1 MASKSKPSD
10 TTSNAGAGALA
21 EVNDTGTAM
30 SLPSFMQG
38 DEQGKDS
45 IDSSDLIIPRV
56 ALMQGISPAVM
67 AGLAENGEFYHTIN
81 EVGMG
86 SKIDVVPI
94 LHRRQ
99 WTLWRPLHQGGG
111 VIARASDGMH
121 WDEDFDVEVAPYKD
135 FPKKVVRY
143 AAKKGDVVSRDIG
156 LGKWGSADPENA
168 DAGPAATL
176 SHILLMCSLQH
187 LDMGPFI
194 VFLQKSSERA
204 AKMLLT
210 KIKMDTK
217 TPIYGQVYTMSK
229 VDAQNAAS
237 QEYNQYGF
245 KRNGWVPS
253 EELYRQFAEMHQ
265 MYKTTQFR
273 TNDEDAQHEGGEAP
287 SGGAGAGAPDTGD
300 DSY

>member
-1 MASKSKPSD
+1 MASKSKSSD
-10 TTSNAGAGALA
+10 TTSNAVVEASAGVNSAVALP
-21 EVNDTGTAM
+21 D
-30 SLPSFMQG
+30 FMRG
-38 DEQGKDS
+38 DDQGKDS

-67 AGLAENGEFYHTIN
+67 AGQAENGEFYHTIN
-81 EVGMG
+81 EEGMG
-86 SKIDVVPI
+86 SVLRVVPI

-99 WTLWRPLHQGGG
+99 WTLWRPLHEGGG

-135 FPKKVVRY
+135 MPKKKVRY
-143 AAKKGDVVSRDIG
+143 TAKAGDVVSRDIG
-156 LGKWGSADPENA
+156 LGKWGSADPENP

-176 SHILLMCSLQH
+176 SHILLFCSLEH
-187 LDMGPFI
+187 LDMGPFV

-217 TPIYGQVYTMSK
+217 TPIYGQVYEMSK
-229 VDAQNAAS
+229 VNAQNNAG
-237 QEYNQYGF
+237 QEYNQYAF

-253 EELYRQFAEMHQ
+253 EELYRQFLEMHQ

-273 TNDEDAQHEGGEAP
+273 TNDEDAQHEEGLGGGESAP
-287 SGGAGAGAPDTGD
+287 GGGASDSAD

>member
-1 MASKSKPSD
+1 MTSKSKSSA
-10 TTSNAGAGALA
+10 TTSNAVAEASAGA
-21 EVNDTGTAM
+21 NNTALT
-30 SLPSFMQG
+30 LPDFMRG
-38 DEQGKDS
+38 DDQGKDS

-67 AGLAENGEFYHTIN
+67 AGNAENGEFYHTIN

-86 SKIDVVPI
+86 ILLQVVPI

-111 VIARASDGMH
+111 VIARASDGAH
-121 WDEDFDVEVAPYKD
+121 WDNDFDVEVAPYKD

-143 AAKKGDVVSRDIG
+143 SAKAGDVVSRDVG
-156 LGKWGSADPENA
+156 LGKWGSADPENP
-168 DAGPAATL
+168 DSGPAATL
-176 SHILLMCSLQH
+176 SHILLMCSLEH
-187 LDMGPFI
+187 IDMGPFV

-210 KIKMDTK
+210 KIKMDTQ
-217 TPIYGQVYTMSK
+217 TPIYGQVYKMSGTQ
-229 VDAQNAAS
+229 AQNNAG
-237 QEYNQYGF
+237 QEYNQYAF
-245 KRNGWVPS
+245 QRDGWVPS
-253 EELYRQFAEMHQ
+253 EELYLKFKEMHE

-273 TNDEDAQHEGGEAP
+273 TNDDDAQTEGGDAP
-287 SGGAGAGAPDTGD
+287 AGGAGGSTADSEN

>member
-1 MASKSKPSD
+1 MASKSKSPD
-10 TTSNAGAGALA
+10 TTSNAVTEASAGVNSAVALP
-21 EVNDTGTAM
+21 D
-30 SLPSFMQG
+30 FMKG
-38 DEQGKDS
+38 DDQGKDS

-81 EVGMG
+81 EVGLG
-86 SKIDVVPI
+86 SSLDIVPI

-121 WDEDFDVEVAPYKD
+121 WDTDFDVEVAPYKD
-135 FPKKVVRY
+135 FPKKLVRY
-143 AAKKGDVVSRDIG
+143 AAKKGDVVSRDVG
-156 LGKWGSADPENA
+156 LGAWGSADPENA

-187 LDMGPFI
+187 LDVGPFI
-194 VFLQKSSERA
+194 VFLQKSSEKA

-217 TPIYGQVYTMSK
+217 TPIYGQVYTMSGTQ
-229 VDAQNAAS
+229 AQNSAQ

-253 EELYRQFAEMHQ
+253 EELYLQFKEMHEA
-265 MYKTTQFR
+265 YKVTQFR
-273 TNDEDAQHEGGEAP
+273 TNDEDAQTEGGEAP
-287 SGGAGAGAPDTGD
+287 AGGAGGGGGAA
-300 DSY
+300 DSTNEKY